1 LEGKNIL
8 QVTDLKEL
16 TRIDGSQIEW
26 RLRVF
31 PMKRSLHTQ
40 VVSLNDVRQDASLWP
55 KQQRRIDILV
65 VDDEPTIADTLAMIL
80 SKTGYRV
87 RVAYDGS
94 SALARAQEGRP
105 RLVITDV
112 VMPGMSG
119 IELALALE
127 TLVPESKVM
136 LFSGQAATVD
146 LLAKARETGRD
157 FAIVSKPIHPADM
170 IRRVSEYVQPIEHES
185 YAAAN

>member
-1 LEGKNIL
+1 MKRTLH
-8 QVTDLKEL
+8 
-16 TRIDGSQIEW
+16 SQIVP
-26 RLRVF
+26 L
-31 PMKRSLHTQ
+31 K
-40 VVSLNDVRQDASLWP
+40 DVPQDAS
-55 KQQRRIDILV
+55 QRREEQRPVDVLV
-65 VDDEPTIADTLAMIL
+65 VDDEQTIADTLAMIL

-94 SALARAQEGRP
+94 RALAMAREERP

-127 TLVPESKVM
+127 TLVPETKVM

-146 LLAKARETGRD
+146 LLAEARRKGRD
-157 FAIVSKPIHPADM
+157 FAIVTKPIHPTDM
-170 IRRVSEYVQPIEHES
+170 IRRVSEYVLPVSDDRLATI
-185 YAAAN
+185 N